1 VLTCRDTKPVRQI
14 AGNDDESVTPVAASV
29 FISREWSQSFPYMIE
44 ISLAGYTCAVRRF
57 KKTFRDLHG
66 QWLAAMFRFAST
78 ILVTQSP
85 RKLTMISIEQ
95 QKSILT
101 LCLMAAFA
109 DGQKDEREREALKG
123 IAESLAG
130 EGGSAA
136 ALNLPQIYQDVLFKR
151 VTLESASSALATAEA
166 KHLAYE
172 MAVHIIDAD
181 GKQSDAER
189 AFLATLRT
197 QLGMS
202 EAEATTIA
210 RDADAIAEAAHIPAA
225 AALTATG
232 TAATPMQPDEVALD
246 KSILNYSILNGA
258 LELLPQSWATMA
270 IIPLQTRMVY
280 NIGKSYGY
288 ELDSGHIKEFLATVG
303 VGLASQYLEQA
314 GRKLIGGL
322 FGKLAGG
329 LVGSLARGATG
340 MAFSFASTY
349 ALGQLAKRYYGGGR
363 TMSTQVLKQTFDQL
377 LSPAKEL
384 QAKYA
389 PQIQEKARNLNVSD
403 VMAMVRGQK
412 I

>member
-1 VLTCRDTKPVRQI
+1 MT
-14 AGNDDESVTPVAASV
+14 
-29 FISREWSQSFPYMIE
+29 
-44 ISLAGYTCAVRRF
+44 
-57 KKTFRDLHG
+57 
-66 QWLAAMFRFAST
+66 
-78 ILVTQSP
+78 
-85 RKLTMISIEQ
+85 IEQ

-109 DGQKDEREREALKG
+109 DGSKDEREREQLKQ

-130 EGGSAA
+130 AGGSAA
-136 ALNLPQIYQDVLFKR
+136 ALNIPQLYQDVLFKR
-151 VTLESASSALATAEA
+151 ITLDSAAAALNDAES

-172 MAVHIIDAD
+172 MAVHVIDSD
-181 GKQSDAER
+181 GKQTEAER
-189 AFLATLRT
+189 AFLNTLRT
-197 QLGMS
+197 KLGLS
-202 EAEATTIA
+202 EAEATRIA
-210 RDADAIAEAAHIPAA
+210 HDADEIADAAFVPTATTSAAAGATATAA
-225 AALTATG
+225 AAI
-232 TAATPMQPDEVALD
+232 TPTQPNEADLD

-280 NIGKSYGY
+280 RIGKAYGY

-329 LVGSLARGATG
+329 LVGGLARGATG

-363 TMSTQVLKQTFDQL
+363 TMSTAVLKQTFDQL

-384 QAKYA
+384 QSKYA
-389 PQIQEKARNLNVSD
+389 PQIQEKARSVNMAD
-403 VMAMVRGQK
+403 VMAMVKGRA
-412 I
+412 

>member
-1 VLTCRDTKPVRQI
+1 
-14 AGNDDESVTPVAASV
+14 
-29 FISREWSQSFPYMIE
+29 
-44 ISLAGYTCAVRRF
+44 
-57 KKTFRDLHG
+57 
-66 QWLAAMFRFAST
+66 
-78 ILVTQSP
+78 
-85 RKLTMISIEQ
+85 MISVEQ

-109 DGQKDEREREALKG
+109 DGSKDEREREQLKQ

-130 EGGSAA
+130 AGGSAA
-136 ALNLPQIYQDVLFKR
+136 ALNIPQLYQDVLFKR
-151 VTLESASSALATAEA
+151 VTLDSATSALTDAEA

-172 MAVHIIDAD
+172 MAVHVIDSD
-181 GKQSDAER
+181 GKQTEPER

-197 QLGMS
+197 KLGLS
-202 EAEATTIA
+202 EAEATRIA
-210 RDADAIAEAAHIPAA
+210 HDADEIADAAFIPTAATAA
-225 AALTATG
+225 AAGAAGTLGATAI
-232 TAATPMQPDEVALD
+232 TPSQPNEAELD

-270 IIPLQTRMVY
+270 IIPLQTKMVY
-280 NIGKSYGY
+280 RIGKSYGY
-288 ELDSGHIKEFLATVG
+288 DLDSGHIKEFLATVG

-329 LVGSLARGATG
+329 LVGGLARGATG

-363 TMSTQVLKQTFDQL
+363 TMSTTVLKQTFDQL

-384 QAKYA
+384 QTKYA
-389 PQIQEKARNLNVSD
+389 PQIQEKARSVNMAD
-403 VMAMVRGQK
+403 VMAMIKGQK
-412 I
+412 V

>member
-1 VLTCRDTKPVRQI
+1 M
-14 AGNDDESVTPVAASV
+14 N
-29 FISREWSQSFPYMIE
+29 
-44 ISLAGYTCAVRRF
+44 
-57 KKTFRDLHG
+57 
-66 QWLAAMFRFAST
+66 
-78 ILVTQSP
+78 
-85 RKLTMISIEQ
+85 IEQ

-109 DGQKDEREREALKG
+109 DGGKDERERQRLQQVAD
-123 IAESLAG
+123 SLVG

-151 VTLESASSALATAEA
+151 ATMESAVAALTEPDS
-166 KHLAYE
+166 KRLAYE

-181 GKQSDAER
+181 GTQTDAER

-197 QLGMS
+197 QLGLSES
-202 EAEATTIA
+202 EAQDVA
-210 RDADAIAEAAHIPAA
+210 RDGNAIADAAYGLPAGAA
-225 AALTATG
+225 AAARP
-232 TAATPMQPDEVALD
+232 AAQVNEAELD

-280 NIGKSYGY
+280 RIGQSYGY

-322 FGKLAGG
+322 LGRLAGG
-329 LVGSLARGATG
+329 LVGGLARGATG

-363 TMSTQVLKQTFDQL
+363 TMSTTVLKQTFDEL

-384 QAKYA
+384 QAKYV
-389 PQIQEKARNLNVSD
+389 PQIQEKARSVNVAD
-403 VMAMVRGQK
+403 VMAMIKGQK
-412 I
+412 V